1 MCRLLIIMR
10 PNVNQHCYKDFKKNI
25 EQAIGDAIKDV
36 IKNKD
41 DIKKLKRNR
50 RIKKDI
56 AGSVYMAILHNL
68 YGAIEAFANT
78 EDEDNSKNDET
89 EEEVE
94 DQDEETEE
102 PTTE

>member
-1 MCRLLIIMR
+1 
-10 PNVNQHCYKDFKKNI
+10 
-25 EQAIGDAIKDV
+25 
-36 IKNKD
+36 
-41 DIKKLKRNR
+41 
-50 RIKKDI
+50 
-56 AGSVYMAILHNL
+56 MAILNNL

-102 PTTE
+102 PTAE